1 MGGKIQFG
9 VYELDREAGELR
21 KHGAVIRLQEQPL
34 QVLLALIERPGEV
47 VTREEIRQRIW
58 GQDTFV
64 DFEQSLN
71 KAVNRLRE
79 ALCDDAAQ
87 PRYIETIPRR
97 GYRFVAPVTG
107 ASTPEKREAATASSA
122 VSDVDV
128 PRPEQYNT
136 RSNRIAAFAIAG
148 YFSP

>member
-1 MGGKIQFG
+1 MGGKILFG

-21 KHGAVIRLQEQPL
+21 KHGVLIRLQEQPL
-34 QVLLALIERPGEV
+34 QVLLALIERPGQI
-47 VTREEIRQRIW
+47 VTREEARQRIW

-79 ALCDDAAQ
+79 VLCDDAAQ

-97 GYRFVAPVTG
+97 GYRFVAPVTRNT
-107 ASTPEKREAATASSA
+107 STEQREATAPSSENLLL
-122 VSDVDV
+122 DV
-128 PRPEQYNT
+128 
-136 RSNRIAAFAIAG
+136 AASLERARGPWQA
-148 YFSP
+148 PPNL